1 MTRIILDAAFMT
13 KLQNLRQPLELC
25 DESGTVRA
33 QLLPVLDP
41 TDYEPIPPPE
51 LSVEE
56 LQKRRSATK
65 WLTTAEVL
73 EQLERK

>member
-51 LSVEE
+51 LSAEE
-56 LQKRRSATK
+56 LQQRRASTK

-73 EQLERK
+73 ERVERK